1 MKFKQAYR
9 QLSVGLALS
18 AAVAVTWIGLGG
30 QSADAQIPSVLADGQ
45 PMPSLAPMIKE
56 VSPTV
61 VGIAVVGS
69 VEVRGRR
76 SLFDDPE
83 FRRFFGIPDQER
95 SPRRRR
101 FSSGGS
107 GVIVDGEQGYILTNA
122 HVIENAEEIEVTLLD
137 NRRLSAE
144 IVGTDPQSDVA
155 VIKVD
160 AEDLDEIEL
169 GDSSA
174 LEVGDFVVAI
184 GNPFGQRNTVTSGI
198 VSAKGRSNVGV
209 NNDAYQDFIQTDASI
224 NPGNSGGALVN
235 LRGEL
240 VGINSQIISTSG
252 GNVGIGFAIPVN
264 MANSLMAQ
272 IIEFGEVKRG
282 LLGVRIETYTPELAE
297 VWGTDETSGALV
309 QTVESGSAAEA
320 AGIVPGD
327 VIIGVN
333 GNPVMSSTDLRN
345 KIGLLRVG
353 SNAELDVL
361 REGRRKT
368 VIAKVRGAPG
378 PEGSTTART
387 DNDERPT
394 GADSFHPG
402 LSGAQLGEMERS
414 SRGEIAGVMVFDVER
429 GSRAAANGLQPG
441 DVITNVR
448 VQGARSST
456 QVSNLRDLKRALD
469 PDKRAILRIERQDG
483 SGSFVLIRN

>member
-1 MKFKQAYR
+1 MNFTRAYKPITAGLVLTAIAAMSWLGAGT
-9 QLSVGLALS
+9 QSV
-18 AAVAVTWIGLGG
+18 
-30 QSADAQIPSVLADGQ
+30 QAQIPSVMADGQ
-45 PMPSLAPMIKE
+45 PMPSLAPMIKQ

-61 VGIAVVGS
+61 VGISVLGS

-76 SLFDDPE
+76 NLFDDPE
-83 FRRFFGIPDQER
+83 FRRFFGIPDQDQ

-107 GVIVDGEQGYILTNA
+107 GVIVDGKQGYILTNA
-122 HVIENAEEIEVTLLD
+122 HVIENAEEIQVTLLD
-137 NRRLSAE
+137 NRTLSAE

-160 AEDLDEIEL
+160 AKDLTEIKL
-169 GDSSA
+169 GNSSQ

-264 MANSLMAQ
+264 MANALMAQ
-272 IIEFGEVKRG
+272 IIEFGEVQRG
-282 LLGVRIETYTPELAE
+282 LLGVNIQTYTPELAE
-297 VWGTDETSGALV
+297 VWGTDQTSGALV
-309 QTVESGSAAEA
+309 QNVVEGSAAES

-327 VIIGVN
+327 LIIGVN
-333 GNPVMSSTDLRN
+333 GTPVVSSTDLRN

-353 SNAELDVL
+353 AKAELDVV
-361 REGRRKT
+361 REGRRRT
-368 VIAKVRGAPG
+368 IVAKVRGAPG
-378 PEGSTTART
+378 NNQPVAARESDDRPSTI
-387 DNDERPT
+387 DN
-394 GADSFHPG
+394 FHPG
-402 LSGAQLGEMERS
+402 LMGAQLGEMERS
-414 SRGEIAGVMVFDVER
+414 SRGDIRGVMVFEVER

-441 DVITNVR
+441 DIITNVR
-448 VQGARSST
+448 VQGAPASSPIE
-456 QVSNLRDLKRALD
+456 NLRDLRRALD

-483 SGSFVLIRN
+483 SGSFVLIRD